1 MTATLHISQ
10 HPIVAT
16 KLSQLRE
23 ASQSPKVTRSLVHD
37 LATLL
42 SYEAS
47 QNLPLS
53 YEKTLMSPYE
63 PFQAAELKQRIALIP
78 VLRSG
83 LSLVDGFLSLFPDA
97 PVLHL
102 GIYREKV
109 SLQPV
114 EYYNKLPENP
124 NVDLCYVLDPVI
136 ATGNTAVAT
145 VNMLKE
151 WGIPGENIK
160 FVGILG
166 SQPGVTQ
173 LQKEHPEVQIYLAGV
188 DDHLDGHGFIR
199 PGLGDIGD
207 RLMNTAF

>member
-1 MTATLHISQ
+1 MTGSVHISQ

-23 ASQSPKVTRSLVHD
+23 ASQSPKETRNIVHD
-37 LATLL
+37 LSTLL

-47 QNLPLS
+47 TDLPLS
-53 YEKTLMSPYE
+53 REKTLVSPYG
-63 PFQAAELKQRIALIP
+63 PFQASELKQRVALVP

-83 LSLVDGFLSLFPDA
+83 LSLVDGFLASFPEA
-97 PVLHL
+97 PILHL
-102 GIYREKV
+102 GLYREKV

-124 NVDLCYVLDPVI
+124 NVDLCYVLDPVV

-151 WGIPGENIK
+151 WGIPGEHIK

-166 SQPGVTQ
+166 SQTGVAH
-173 LQKEHPEVQIYLAGV
+173 LQKEHPEIQVYLAGV
-188 DDHLDGHGFIR
+188 DESLDGNGFIR